1 MVLLQE
7 WWAHIGGEVM
17 SLFATIERDAPEAAR
32 LITLAHLASD
42 FQERR
47 KENPGKSLNIL
58 LYGYLTA
65 VAATDSVKEDI
76 ERGLMTKSLSSAVKT
91 LVQYGVPIDSV
102 YLGEFVFSVPKGRM
116 IDLFLEQQGESRH
129 VFPTNPPETG
139 HPLPTV
145 NPPKKVRD
153 AEVSVN
159 SSKQVVLEI
168 TAKSFKLGSETV
180 LPEVSFKSTTGLS
193 PVDISNGFSAELTLW
208 KPKLEA
214 LLRKLGQEG
223 LADRMEFSLKIIA
236 GGQLSKEF
244 AGQISAEIAAQLQAA
259 LTFNITIPGTSYELP
274 IELSYSYGPSY
285 NAPYT
290 DPTNGNAGMQGQGV
304 VKVTVFR
311 FKGW

>member
-1 MVLLQE
+1 
-7 WWAHIGGEVM
+7 M
-17 SLFATIERDAPEAAR
+17 SLFATIERDAPEAAK

-42 FQERR
+42 FQD
-47 KENPGKSLNIL
+47 KYKSSPDKRLSIL
-58 LYGYLTA
+58 LYPYLTA

-76 ERGLMTKSLSSAVKT
+76 ERGLMSKSLNSFVKT

-102 YLGEFVFSVPKGRM
+102 YLGEFVFSGQKGRK
-116 IDLFLEQQGESRH
+116 IDLFLEQQGESGH
-129 VFPTNPPETG
+129 PFPSNPSDTG
-139 HPLPTV
+139 YPLPTV

-168 TAKSFKLGSETV
+168 TAKSIRLGSATV
-180 LPEVSFKSTTGLS
+180 LPEVSFKSTTGIS

-208 KPKLEA
+208 KPKLET
-214 LLRKLGQEG
+214 LLRKVGQERW
-223 LADRMEFSLKIIA
+223 ADKIEFSLKIVA

-259 LTFNITIPGTSYELP
+259 LSFNITIPGTSYELP
-274 IELSYSYGPSY
+274 IELSYSYGPAY

-290 DPTNGNAGMQGQGV
+290 DPTNGNTAMQGQGM

-311 FKGW
+311 FKSL